1 MSASAPVLELY
12 PGVSEHG
19 FASMM
24 AELLRTNLQ
33 DRPHKVRDF
42 AAMKG
47 RVALVAE
54 DAETAVTL
62 VFMGGKLRVHPE
74 VYGVPD
80 LVIRGSSEALIDL
93 SRIPPLERL
102 PALPDPRSDIVRSLG
117 RALRE
122 RRLTVTGGLRR
133 PGLLLRLGRVL
144 SIY

>member
-1 MSASAPVLELY
+1 MSAPVLELY

-33 DRPHKVRDF
+33 DHPAKIGDF
-42 AAMKG
+42 VAMKG

-62 VFMGGKLRVHPE
+62 IFMAGKLRVYAGVH
-74 VYGVPD
+74 GVPD

-93 SRIPPLERL
+93 SRIPPLSRL
-102 PALPDPRSDIVRSLG
+102 PALPDPRSDITRSLV
-117 RALRE
+117 RALME
-122 RRLTVTGGLRR
+122 KRLRVVGGLRR
-133 PGLLLRLGRVL
+133 PGLLLRLGRIL